1 MRVALLN
8 ANVCG
13 LFPTRRVT
21 KMLLLAMTPKGPA
34 DGAVSN
40 ARVSRVLARSFS
52 PISLTL

>member
-21 KMLLLAMTPKGPA
+21 EMQLLAMTPKGPA
-34 DGAVSN
+34 DGAVSK
-40 ARVSRVLARSFS
+40 ARVSRVLARGF
-52 PISLTL
+52 